1 MQRRTPFL
9 AVVILVIPILA
20 ACGSG
25 TQVAPPPGP
34 LFTTTPGTQA
44 AEGVAYTYQIAATD
58 RGGTAVSFAL
68 TTAPAGA
75 ALSGNT
81 ITWTPTTGQSRI
93 ANKFQ
98 VTATAAAGDVSTQSW
113 AVTPSGTVHLSWID
127 TYWKASGPLTVP
139 FDWTQNV
146 GAAAGV
152 AALVPQADG
161 SLLVLKGSGNAD
173 GTFSIP
179 NVPGGFYWLRMAPLA
194 TYWTSSSTF
203 DFGHDLI
210 GSPLRATTGVQ
221 NTIFNISASGLDPLL
236 TEDWFGFLTDQQ
248 MLDIEFPRNV
258 PAGSTTV
265 DVSTNVSSNIDLS
278 QATTGFLMQF
288 EPVSLGSMNG
298 LALGPELTLANLSVQ
313 NGATN
318 FITGALNA
326 SPTSS
331 FALSVNGSSWA
342 PLFNN
347 AGPATANPIGS
358 VLTVSAQPFATG
370 RIASGMNSFLGPNLP
385 LFTSASQG
393 IAFGSPSAAVTSCAN
408 SSDTLFTLPVASQ
421 PPIFTDQNFGTLL
434 YGDPFPSAW
443 LRIFSFCQKASL
455 QIAVPSSGATVPFL
469 IVDGESTALPTGPV
483 APLVSA
489 VRNPTING
497 VSLSVPRTIN
507 STAISLSWSPPS
519 TGTPTSYS
527 VQLFVLGTQP
537 DGSMLYFPSQK
548 FSTAKTSMTPPV
560 TLPAGRV
567 FVLLVT
573 AQVDGLANVETSPNR
588 SGLPIAFASFVSAPV
603 TVGPPGVGL
612 VIHGDAASAERI
624 LTPQP
629 ISNPSPIWHM
639 EVQRPQ

>member
-9 AVVILVIPILA
+9 AVVILVIPMLA
-20 ACGSG
+20 ACGSS
-25 TQVAPPPGP
+25 THVAPPGP

-44 AEGVAYTYQIAATD
+44 SEGVAYTYQFAATD
-58 RGGTAVSFAL
+58 PGGTAVSFAL

-75 ALSGNT
+75 VLSGNT
-81 ITWTPTTGQSRI
+81 ITWTPTPAQSRI
-93 ANKFQ
+93 ASKFR

-113 AVTPSGTVHLSWID
+113 AVNPNGTVHLSWID
-127 TYWKASGPLTVP
+127 TYWKASGPFTVP
-139 FDWTQNV
+139 FDWTQQV
-146 GAAAGV
+146 GPAAEV

-173 GTFSIP
+173 GAFSIP
-179 NVPGGFYWLRMAPLA
+179 NVPGGFYWLRIAPLA

-203 DFGHDLI
+203 DFGHDVI
-210 GSPLRATTGVQ
+210 GSPLRATSGVQ

-248 MLDIEFPRNV
+248 KLDIEFPRNV

-265 DVSTNVSSNIDLS
+265 DVSAIVSSNIDLS
-278 QATTGFLMQF
+278 QASTGFLMQF

-298 LALGPELTLANLSVQ
+298 LALGPELTLSNLSVQ

-331 FALSVNGSSWA
+331 FALSINGSSWA

-370 RIASGMNSFLGPNLP
+370 RFASGMNSFLGPNVP

-421 PPIFTDQNFGTLL
+421 PPILTDQNFGTLL

-455 QIAVPSSGATVPFL
+455 QIPVPSSGATVPFL
-469 IVDGESTALPTGPV
+469 LVDGESTALPTGPV

-497 VSLSVPRTIN
+497 VSLSVPRKIN
-507 STAISLSWSPPS
+507 SAAISLSWSPPS

-527 VQLFVLGTQP
+527 VQFFVLGTQP
-537 DGSMLYFPSQK
+537 DGSMLYFPSEK
-548 FSTAKTSMTPPV
+548 FSTAKTSMTPPI
-560 TLPAGRV
+560 TLQAGRV

-588 SGLPIAFASFVSAPV
+588 SRLPIAFASFVSAPV
-603 TVGPPGVGL
+603 TVGSPGIGL
-612 VIHGDAASAERI
+612 VIHGDASTAERI

-629 ISNPSPIWHM
+629 ISDSPPIWHL
-639 EVQRPQ
+639 EVQRLQ

>member
-9 AVVILVIPILA
+9 AVVILVIPMLA
-20 ACGSG
+20 ACGSSM
-25 TQVAPPPGP
+25 QVAPPGP

-58 RGGTAVSFAL
+58 PGGTAVSFAL

-75 ALSGNT
+75 ALNGNT
-81 ITWTPTTGQSRI
+81 ITWTPTTAQSRI
-93 ANKFQ
+93 ANKFR

-146 GAAAGV
+146 GAAAEV

-210 GSPLRATTGVQ
+210 GSPLRATSGVQ

-265 DVSTNVSSNIDLS
+265 DVSAIVSSNIDFS
-278 QATTGFLMQF
+278 QASTGFLMQF
-288 EPVSLGSMNG
+288 EPVSLGSLNG
-298 LALGPELTLANLSVQ
+298 LALGPELTLSNLSVQ

-318 FITGALNA
+318 LITGALNA
-326 SPTSS
+326 SPESS
-331 FALSVNGSSWA
+331 LALSIKGSSWA
-342 PLFNN
+342 PLFDN
-347 AGPATANPIGS
+347 AGPASANPIGS
-358 VLTVSAQPFATG
+358 VLTVSAQPFVTG
-370 RIASGMNSFLGPNLP
+370 RFASGMNSFLGPDLP
-385 LFTSASQG
+385 LFSSASQG
-393 IAFGSPSAAVTSCAN
+393 IAFGSPGGAVTSCAN

-421 PPIFTDQNFGTLL
+421 PPILTDQNFGTLL

-455 QIAVPSSGATVPFL
+455 QIPVPSSGATVPFL
-469 IVDGESTALPTGPV
+469 VVDGESTALPTGPV
-483 APLVSA
+483 APLVST

-507 STAISLSWSPPS
+507 STAINLSWSPPS
-519 TGTPTSYS
+519 SGMPSSYS
-527 VQLFVLGTQP
+527 VQFFVLGTQP
-537 DGSMLYFPSQK
+537 DGSMLYFPSEK
-548 FSTAKTSMTPPV
+548 FSTAKTSMTPPI
-560 TLPAGRV
+560 TLQAGKV

-573 AQVDGLANVETSPNR
+573 AQVDGLANVESSPNR

-603 TVGPPGVGL
+603 TIGSPGVGL
-612 VIHGDAASAERI
+612 VIQGDAASAERI

-629 ISNPSPIWHM
+629 ISNPPPIWHV